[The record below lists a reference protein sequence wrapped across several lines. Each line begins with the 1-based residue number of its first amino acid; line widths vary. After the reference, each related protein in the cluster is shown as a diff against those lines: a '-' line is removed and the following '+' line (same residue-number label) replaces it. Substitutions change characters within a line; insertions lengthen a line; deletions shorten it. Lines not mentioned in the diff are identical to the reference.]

1 MASLPPPPG
10 GPGWAPAPA
19 RGAEPSRWT
28 ARAALLVAFLACI
41 IGVVGWFR
49 PVSAPPRVEPA
60 PTYTAAEVQAAKD
73 KVCEA
78 FELVD
83 KALRATSNAEAGG
96 DEALRQALAANAR
109 LALTAGSLR
118 LQDSVEPALERSL
131 ATTIDTFARITNEM
145 SIRYLAGESRKSA
158 DIEELVRR
166 AESLEAE
173 LLSECG
179 AR

>member
-78 FELVD
+78 FELAW
-83 KALRATSNAEAGG
+83 KAISVTSNTQSGE
-96 DEALRQALAANAR
+96 DVALQSADAANAR
-109 LALTAGSLR
+109 LAMVGGGSYIEKSLTSEASAEIERLVHDFADSALR
-118 LQDSVEPALERSL
+118 MSVLTLGNISTDAETYRQAKADLLAKKEGLERRC
-131 ATTIDTFARITNEM
+131 A
-145 SIRYLAGESRKSA
+145 
-158 DIEELVRR
+158 
-166 AESLEAE
+166 
-173 LLSECG
+173 
-179 AR
+179 